1 MKKKFSRRFLSLALA
16 LLLVCQLAVVA
27 SAATR
32 SWTSGSNKY
41 YAVLTS
47 SNSSTSYV
55 NTPFSKF
62 HTAGT
67 ATTITATYTTTCSK
81 SATNTF
87 PSSYSGN
94 VVALLNS
101 AGFVNSTRFGI
112 VSGKAVTVPA
122 GSTTGTYYL
131 TVAFP
136 GNSVSITVYDVT
148 PDANGNATQTRL
160 NTYSSS
166 FTPKSSG
173 MYITCR
179 LG

>member
-1 MKKKFSRRFLSLALA
+1 MVFWKQQILCRSDQQQ
-16 LLLVCQLAVVA
+16 LLHQLRQHPLFQI
-27 SAATR
+27 SPCRDR
-32 SWTSGSNKY
+32 S
-41 YAVLTS
+41 
-47 SNSSTSYV
+47 
-55 NTPFSKF
+55 
-62 HTAGT
+62 
-67 ATTITATYTTTCSK
+67 TITATYTTTCSK

-101 AGFVNSTRFGI
+101 AGFVNSTRFG
-112 VSGKAVTVPA
+112 VASGKAVTVPA

-136 GNSVSITVYDVT
+136 GSSVSITVYDVT

-173 MYITCR
+173 MYTTYR
-179 LG
+179 LGSCTSSLVG